1 MLQTYVAMNARDRV
15 FVHAGVVGWQGRAIL
30 LPGRSMA
37 GKSTLVRALLAA
49 GATYY
54 SDEFAVLDAKGRV
67 HPFPRRLSLRR
78 PGMLSDRPHAADL
91 GAETG
96 SRPLPVG
103 LIVHTEY
110 RPGAGWRPKPLTA
123 ARSMFELASYMG
135 PQVSHSS
142 RGKMVLERL
151 ATSATALYGRRGDAA
166 DVANEILHAAERTR
180 VASPWRLLFA
190 RAA

>member
-1 MLQTYVAMNARDRV
+1 MNARDRV

-91 GAETG
+91 GAATG

-166 DVANEILHAAERTR
+166 DAANEILHAAERTR